1 MLIVDWLRK
10 RSQLS
15 PEKVALIDQAT
26 GRRVSYRAWDQQ
38 VQRLALYL
46 QQSLGVRKGDRVAI
60 LAMNCIEYL
69 DVFFACGRIGAILQN
84 LNWRLQVRELDGLLA
99 ECEPVAL
106 IYGEDF
112 AESVRVLQEKRAEIG
127 EWVALTTPV
136 RPQDRQ
142 LSACAAWDI
151 QTTALEPVSLAPED
165 PWLICYTG
173 GTTGLPKG
181 ATLTHGNILANAINT
196 MVSWELDASDVAIL
210 NAPLFHVGGM
220 SAFTTPLVYVGGT
233 SIVCKSFDVGMVF
246 ELVRE
251 QGVTVFFG
259 VPTMFILMQED
270 PRWQEADFSRTK
282 FVISGGAPCPLPVF
296 ERFWEKGVHFKTGY
310 GLTEAGPNNFW
321 LPKEDI
327 QRKPGSVGFSLM
339 HVEIKVI
346 NERGEP
352 VGAEEIGELCLRG
365 PHVMAGYW
373 KRPEASGD
381 VLREGWLHTGDL
393 VRVDAEGYVF
403 IVGRLKDM
411 YISGGENV
419 YPAEIESV
427 LHEVKGVAEA
437 AVVGV
442 PDARWGEVGLALIRR
457 EEGAQCTEQDIL
469 RYAQEH
475 LARYKIP
482 RYLVFSDALPKTS
495 AGKLDKKAI
504 KAQFDH
510 ALPAPLKTA

>member
-1 MLIVDWLRK
+1 MFVADWLRK
-10 RSQLS
+10 RAQLS
-15 PEKVALIDQAT
+15 PEKTALIDQAT
-26 GRRVSYRAWDQQ
+26 GRQVSYRAWDQQ
-38 VQRLALYL
+38 VQRLALSL
-46 QQSLGVRKGDRVAI
+46 QKTLGVGKGDRVAI

-69 DVFFACGRIGAILQN
+69 DVFFACGRLGAILQN
-84 LNWRLQVRELDGLLA
+84 LNWRLQVRELDALIA
-99 ECEPVAL
+99 ECRPVAL
-106 IYGEDF
+106 IYGEEFGD
-112 AESVRVLQEKRAEIG
+112 AVRSLQGSRAEVGTWI
-127 EWVALTTPV
+127 ALTKAI
-136 RPQDRQ
+136 RSQDPL
-142 LSACAAWDI
+142 LSVSEAMDERES
-151 QTTALEPVSLAPED
+151 LLPVSIAPDD

-196 MVSWELDASDVAIL
+196 IISWELDAHDVAIL
-210 NAPLFHVGGM
+210 NAPLFHVGGLNV
-220 SAFTTPLVYVGGT
+220 FTTPLVYAGGT
-233 SIVCKSFDVGMVF
+233 SIVCKGFEVGMVF
-246 ELVRE
+246 DLVRD

-270 PRWQEADFSRTK
+270 PRWKAADFSGTK

-327 QRKPGSVGFSLM
+327 ERKPGAVGFPLM

-346 NERGEP
+346 DEDGSR
-352 VGAEEIGELCLRG
+352 VGADEVGELCLRG

-373 KRPEASGD
+373 QRPEASAE

-393 VRVDAEGYVF
+393 VRVDAEGYVS

-427 LHEVKGVAEA
+427 LHEAEGVAEA

-442 PDARWGEVGLALIRR
+442 ADARWGEVGLALIRR
-457 EEGAQCTEQDIL
+457 EEGAGCTEQDIL
-469 RYAQEH
+469 RYAQAH

-482 RYLVFSDALPKTS
+482 RYVVFSEALPKTS

-504 KAQFDH
+504 KARFDH
-510 ALPAPLKTA
+510 ELPKPIKI